1 MDGPR
6 SRIGLVFALVLAS
19 VLAPGASGCQGVAPV
34 PAPIRPDDAV
44 RCSSGKFAG
53 EAQGA
58 CGDPAV
64 AAETGTARG
73 SWSGAAGGL
82 PPEVSVPI
90 RHGWRYI
97 VLHHSGTV
105 TGGAARFDRFHR
117 QERGWEGGLGYHFVI
132 GNGSDTADG
141 AIEAGPRWL
150 RQERG
155 AHAGVDRY
163 NDLGIGICLVGDFLS
178 SPPSAPQLAALRR
191 LVAALRRSCGIP
203 ANGVVT
209 HGEIRPG
216 TQCPGRHL
224 TAAMALGG

>member
-1 MDGPR
+1 MDGR
-6 SRIGLVFALVLAS
+6 RTRVGLVLVLA
-19 VLAPGASGCQGVAPV
+19 LQGAAGCQGVAPV

-44 RCSSGKFAG
+44 RCSSERFSG
-53 EAQGA
+53 EAQGP

-64 AAETGTARG
+64 AT
-73 SWSGAAGGL
+73 AGGARAAAAVGL
-82 PPEVSVPI
+82 PAEVSVPI
-90 RHGWRYI
+90 RHGWKYI

-105 TGGAARFDRFHR
+105 IGGAERFDRYHR

-132 GNGSDTADG
+132 GNGSDTPDG

-163 NDLGIGICLVGDFLS
+163 NDLGIGICLVGDFLAS
-178 SPPSAPQLAALRR
+178 SPTARQRAALRR
-191 LVAALRRSCGIP
+191 LVAALRRSCGI
-203 ANGVVT
+203 AASGVVT
-209 HGEIRPG
+209 HGDIRPG

-224 TAAMALGG
+224 TAAMALGQ